1 MMMACFVYRRRSNET
16 CLDAGGPGPAG
27 SIRLPT
33 TETISSVPRVRS
45 STSWSGARMAF
56 YERFTTRV
64 GACTSFY
71 FLIRMGNLADGTCV
85 LFNSYRH
92 HAMEVASAPGDVP
105 GSNPSS
111 ADMSTKCESTPSAK
125 CFQCPYHGWTYDLE
139 GSLIRATKIGTFILI
154 ITRAM

>member
-1 MMMACFVYRRRSNET
+1 M
-16 CLDAGGPGPAG
+16 
-27 SIRLPT
+27 
-33 TETISSVPRVRS
+33 SVR
-45 STSWSGARMAF
+45 ALLF
-56 YERFTTRV
+56 I
-64 GACTSFY
+64 
-71 FLIRMGNLADGTCV
+71 LIHMGNSTDGVCV
-85 LFNSYRH
+85 LCYSYRH

-111 ADMSTKCESTPSAK
+111 ADMSTKCESTPSAT